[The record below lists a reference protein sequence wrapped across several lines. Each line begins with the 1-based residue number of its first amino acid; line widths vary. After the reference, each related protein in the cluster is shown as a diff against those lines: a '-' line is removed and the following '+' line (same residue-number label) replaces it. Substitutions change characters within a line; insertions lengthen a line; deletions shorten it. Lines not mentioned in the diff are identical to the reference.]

1 MPRRSSNSDRRPAVS
16 AFALAAALGA
26 TICAGAAPVAAQSFV
41 VTGRSGSEVQYL
53 PYASP
58 PGILEALIQF
68 QGTNIYGWA
77 DATLNGSYVQ
87 MSLSFTDGSFAATP
101 TGGGAYSQALSGAG
115 DFAFDDASFT
125 KLGSGSLSGGAIYA
139 KLGAST
145 ATIVLDVNNYSGAGV
160 ASGPLTGYL
169 VLQGSTEIASSD
181 GFIPGP
187 VSLVASN
194 PGCFGGSNCV
204 QPYFDQFVLDWTA
217 TYQSS
222 PYELQGSAVPEP
234 STWAMLLAGF
244 AGLSF
249 ASWRCAKRRA
259 AMA

>member
-1 MPRRSSNSDRRPAVS
+1 MPRGSSNSDRRPAVS

-41 VTGRSGSEVQYL
+41 VTGKSGSEVQYL

-139 KLGAST
+139 KPGAST

-169 VLQGSTEIASSD
+169 VLQGSTQIASSD

-187 VSLVASN
+187 VSLVASI
-194 PGCFGGSNCV
+194 
-204 QPYFDQFVLDWTA
+204 
-217 TYQSS
+217 
-222 PYELQGSAVPEP
+222 
-234 STWAMLLAGF
+234 
-244 AGLSF
+244 
-249 ASWRCAKRRA
+249 RA
-259 AMA
+259 ALAARTACSPTSTSSFSTGRRRTKALPTNSKAPLSPNLRPGRCCSLASRA